1 MALWYHFAIMFEAL
15 FILTT
20 LDAGTRVGRFVLQDL
35 GRHAWEPFGRV
46 SWYPAVVIAS
56 ALFVA
61 MWGYFLYQG
70 VLDPLGGIN
79 SLWPLFGISN
89 QLLAAVA
96 LCVGTTVII
105 KTGRTRYAWV
115 TLVPLAWLVVV
126 TLTAGW
132 QKLMSPNPALGFL
145 SKASALSTALSAGT
159 LPAGRTAAQVRR
171 MIFNERL
178 DAVVAAAFMLA
189 VVIVLVAS
197 LVEWSAVLR
206 GRKAAVSTEVPPEY
220 DAEPRIALAGD

>member
-1 MALWYHFAIMFEAL
+1 M
-15 FILTT
+15 
-20 LDAGTRVGRFVLQDL
+20 LQDI

-46 SWYPAVVIAS
+46 SWYPAVVISS
-56 ALFVA
+56 AMFV
-61 MWGYFLYQG
+61 MLWGYFLYQG

-105 KTGRTRYAWV
+105 KTGRARYAWV
-115 TLVPLAWLVVV
+115 TALPLAWLVTV

-132 QKLMSPNPALGFL
+132 QKLLSPNPTLGFL
-145 SKASALSTALSAGT
+145 AKANALTKGLASGA
-159 LPAGRTAAQVRR
+159 LPAGRTAADVRR

-178 DAVVAAAFMLA
+178 DAVVAGAFMLA
-189 VVIVLVAS
+189 VVIVLIAS
-197 LVEWSAVLR
+197 MLEWSAVLR
-206 GRKAAVSTEVPPEY
+206 GKKAAVSSEIPAEY
-220 DAEPRIALAGD
+220 AAEPRIALAGD

>member
-1 MALWYHFAIMFEAL
+1 M
-15 FILTT
+15 
-20 LDAGTRVGRFVLQDL
+20 
-35 GRHAWEPFGRV
+35 
-46 SWYPAVVIAS
+46 
-56 ALFVA
+56 FVA
-61 MWGYFLYQG
+61 LWGYFLYQG

-105 KTGRTRYAWV
+105 KTGRARYAWV
-115 TLVPLAWLVVV
+115 TALPLTWLVVV

-132 QKLMSPNPALGFL
+132 QKLLSPNPALGFL
-145 SKASALSTALSAGT
+145 AKARSLASALASGT
-159 LPAGRTAAQVRR
+159 LPAGRTAADVRR

-178 DAVVAAAFMLA
+178 DAVVAGAFMLA

-197 LVEWSAVLR
+197 MLEWSAVIR
-206 GRKAAVSTEVPPEY
+206 GKKPAVSSEIPAEY
-220 DAEPRIALAGD
+220 AAEPRIALAGD